1 MFNGTRMILPFLYDS
16 SFDFEGCP
24 WNKYIIKPPNYFWTD
39 AIPNK
44 KKEIECDIYSPF
56 LFLTNF
62 SVHSFL
68 ANNVI
73 KFCQGRLLDFV
84 KLQCTI
90 FLLPTFLHKFA
101 LEELFR
107 QIQKI
112 PIYIATYIR
121 QASRYEIILWKDNAP
136 DLFYSLVNKRNT
148 AKFYCSYVIQIVW
161 KAKLLRG
168 SKTYDDPNK

>member
-1 MFNGTRMILPFLYDS
+1 MGRGWSYLFCMTHPLILKAVPETNILSSHQIIFELTLYQ
-16 SFDFEGCP
+16 
-24 WNKYIIKPPNYFWTD
+24 I
-39 AIPNK
+39 

-136 DLFYSLVNKRNT
+136 DLFYSLVNRRNT